1 MAWIE
6 SHQTLWRHPK
16 TQKAAR
22 LAGVSLHEMIGLL
35 HCLWWWSLDYADDGN
50 LDAVDPA
57 DVEAAVGWQGEDG
70 QLWGAWVAA
79 GFIDDSDPPTVHDW
93 HEYAGRLLEKR
104 ASSRERAQTSRERA
118 RSVHP
123 YNQPTKPNQPT
134 NPQALSAT
142 RTPSNGKDGATE
154 RDDFSLVELAHGQYV
169 GKKIFA
175 NQAKAYEDWLRIT
188 TPQAIIDA
196 LRFASE
202 QGARSPFAYAMT
214 ILQGKRDERTLPRPA
229 HPLPM
234 TVIDDMP
241 TEGPSWT

>member
-118 RSVHP
+118 RSVRAPSDDSARTNAHGARSVHP
-123 YNQPTKPNQPT
+123 YNQPNQPT
-134 NPQALSAT
+134 
-142 RTPSNGKDGATE
+142 
-154 RDDFSLVELAHGQYV
+154 
-169 GKKIFA
+169 
-175 NQAKAYEDWLRIT
+175 
-188 TPQAIIDA
+188 
-196 LRFASE
+196 
-202 QGARSPFAYAMT
+202 
-214 ILQGKRDERTLPRPA
+214 IL
-229 HPLPM
+229 
-234 TVIDDMP
+234 
-241 TEGPSWT
+241 